1 MKSSS
6 LCEELR
12 EKLRRNC
19 RLLARNLSTTSHSFP
34 MKLTPKTARWVVGLS
49 LAVSLAIQIAV
60 TVNVAIT
67 INEAAAAVL
76 QLAAGAR

>member
-1 MKSSS
+1 
-6 LCEELR
+6 
-12 EKLRRNC
+12 
-19 RLLARNLSTTSHSFP
+19 
-34 MKLTPKTARWVVGLS
+34 MKLSPKTARWLVGLS

-76 QLAAGAR
+76 QLAAGPG